1 MQTLKSTSTIGARI
15 RAVRLRTGLPQDQF
29 ASALGYSKRSL
40 VSWEADAAEPPIAI
54 LGKLREVYDIDPEW
68 IVLGEDYEP
77 RTYFGPV
84 DWDRLDRLARDID
97 AVCVDVGLKLK
108 PEKRTALARILYDGG
123 TDAGHANKRHLRAML
138 LTLSQGD

>member
-1 MQTLKSTSTIGARI
+1 MRALKPKSTIGARI

-77 RTYFGPV
+77 RTYFGPA
-84 DWDRLDRLARDID
+84 DWERLDRLSRDVD
-97 AVCVDVGLKLK
+97 LVCTDVGLNLK
-108 PEKRTALARILYDGG
+108 PERRTSLARILYDGG
-123 TDAGHANKRHLRAML
+123 ADAGPANKKQLRGMM
-138 LTLSQGD
+138 LTLSMGD